1 LRIVAHQKRKDRI
14 MSEGSLLDPNSPSS
28 QRFSTS
34 IKNIDD
40 IARALGVS
48 KSTVSRAISGKGRIS
63 PETRE
68 RIRSFIE
75 QQGFQINRIAK
86 GLAEARTYNIA
97 VTMPSDT
104 EVQEIPF
111 FQACLHAIAET
122 LSRSEYDTVV
132 AVTTE
137 HDIAS
142 LKRLIRYRKVD
153 GVIHT
158 RPLIA
163 DRTIDFLKEQALPFV
178 IIGSVADSSVVQVDS
193 DHKEACKNATL
204 HLLRQGFPRQVLLAG
219 NPHHQVNKDRYEGY
233 RLALTEGG
241 IQEVR
246 EFFQVPTD
254 LRRPLSQED
263 YPLVFWNA
271 TSKTVL
277 EELLH
282 HLLPQEPHCIIGMDD
297 VITAKVLHLLHRYK
311 VRIPDDVVVVS
322 FHDSTTME
330 QHLPPISAVHVE
342 IQKLGSLAATL
353 LIDMLE
359 GRKIDAIHR
368 LKADFVIRDSSR
380 AVQKDSTV
388 AMQPSNI
395 RFSKEAYH
403 E

>member
-1 LRIVAHQKRKDRI
+1 
-14 MSEGSLLDPNSPSS
+14 MSEGSLLDPTSPSS

-75 QQGFQINRIAK
+75 QQGYQINRIAK

-111 FQACLHAIAET
+111 FQTCLHAIAET

-158 RPLIA
+158 RPLTT
-163 DRTIDFLKEQALPFV
+163 DRSIEFLKEQSLPFV
-178 IIGSVADSSVVQVDS
+178 VIGSVADPSVVQVDS
-193 DHKEACKNATL
+193 DHREACKNATL
-204 HLLRQGFPRQVLLAG
+204 HLLRQFFSRQVLLAG

-241 IQEVR
+241 IQEIR

-254 LRRPLSQED
+254 LLRQSLSPKD

-282 HLLPQEPHCIIGMDD
+282 HLLPQKPQCIIGMDD
-297 VITAKVLHLLHRYK
+297 VITAKVLQILHRYK
-311 VRIPDDVVVVS
+311 IRIPDDVTVVS

-353 LIDMLE
+353 IIDMLE
-359 GRKIDAIHR
+359 GKKVDSLHR

-380 AVQKDSTV
+380 AIGRDESAVGKKS
-388 AMQPSNI
+388 S
-395 RFSKEAYH
+395 
-403 E
+403 